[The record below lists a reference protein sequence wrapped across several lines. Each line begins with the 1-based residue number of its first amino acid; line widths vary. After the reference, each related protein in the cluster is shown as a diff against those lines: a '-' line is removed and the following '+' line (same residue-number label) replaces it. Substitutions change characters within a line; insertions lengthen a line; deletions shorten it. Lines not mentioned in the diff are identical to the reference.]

1 MSTIL
6 QTPGY
11 HEIVTHLPTNTVVIF
26 HDVGWDEYEH
36 LLDQVGES
44 RGLRISYIDGTLQVM
59 SPSAKHESYVRFLE
73 KLSAVISLRLRINI
87 LSFGSSTMKKQKARQ
102 GLEPDACF
110 YVQTAALIGNRMQFD
125 FATDP
130 PPDIAVEIDI
140 HHGSI
145 YKFPIYAALGVPE
158 IWQFDGQQPTIHQ
171 LAQDTYIVTETSRA
185 LPLLTNHVLTEF
197 LTGLRDEGEFQT
209 ILAFDRWL
217 QTETGAGG
225 QGMGPAKAH
234 LSPRLQRSTATCLT
248 DQTFGSLWCSADP
261 WPPAPVPCSLLYS
274 YLKATIGS
282 TFVARLAGT

>member
-1 MSTIL
+1 MSMTT
-6 QTPGY
+6 QTLSY
-11 HEIVTHLPTNTVVIF
+11 YEIVTHLPANTVVIF

-110 YVQTAALIGNRMQFD
+110 YVQSAPLIGNRMQLD

-145 YKFPIYAALGVPE
+145 SKLPIYAALGVPE
-158 IWQFDGQQPTIHQ
+158 IWHFDGQQLTIHQ
-171 LAQDTYIVTETSRA
+171 LAQDAYIPVENSRA
-185 LPLLTNHVLTEF
+185 LPLLTNRILTDF
-197 LTGLRDEGEFQT
+197 LTRLREEGEFQT
-209 ILAFDRWL
+209 ILAFDEWL
-217 QTETGAGG
+217 QTQAGAGG
-225 QGMGPAKAH
+225 
-234 LSPRLQRSTATCLT
+234 
-248 DQTFGSLWCSADP
+248 
-261 WPPAPVPCSLLYS
+261 
-274 YLKATIGS
+274 
-282 TFVARLAGT
+282 